1 MIVNFVEMAGFR
13 GYQKTVRVD
22 LAPGFTVID
31 GRNGAGKSTLFDAIE
46 FVLTGTLTK
55 YSGATASRESVEDYI
70 WWRGEGAAVERY
82 VEVGFTDGIES
93 FVVRRG
99 RVDAPDEGVMALLL
113 ERLCDQTLAPPSP
126 LAQLCSSAIIRDE
139 HISSLCLDLKE
150 TDRYTL
156 LRHALGAV
164 DSDTWIKRGAQVV
177 SFAKRNTS
185 AAEEDVTTAN
195 AEVAATARRLDETRA
210 NLVDDAVISEAAAR
224 LRSFCN
230 TNLPPDQLAS
240 VARERIARTLGEIE
254 ALTTL
259 AKQWPDIESKRSRS
273 EDLAALV
280 ATARAQREAAVARLN
295 QLPASVGGESFS
307 ALATEARSLVELV
320 TLGRRVGLHDD
331 RCPLCATKQS
341 EEQFTTGTR
350 FIEDLAK
357 QLDEKAASAE
367 QQEQARNVAQLAA
380 SEAVLK
386 EESAEIAR
394 QQAMLAI
401 ESFEKQYDALGL
413 RRNENIG
420 LVTERI
426 DRLGNQVEVAQS
438 DLRILGTLRLSV
450 DLERA
455 ISANET
461 AVVRL
466 TQAQERFGKARKVE
480 GLAEAIHDA
489 ARRTASETLDL
500 RLERVLPLMSELY
513 QRLRPHPV
521 WHDIEYSIRGDVR
534 RFLKLQV
541 GGDLNPQFLFSS
553 GQRRATGLAFLLSVN
568 LSLAWSRWKTILLDD
583 PVQHV
588 DDFRAIHLAELLAQL
603 VAEGRQV
610 ICAVEDAALADLIG
624 RRLPITGLSSAKRIT
639 LGVDEDGALAIT
651 EERELPPLP
660 SNALVGQKVHL
671 AAG

>member
-1 MIVNFVEMAGFR
+1 MA
-13 GYQKTVRVD
+13 
-22 LAPGFTVID
+22 
-31 GRNGAGKSTLFDAIE
+31 
-46 FVLTGTLTK
+46 
-55 YSGATASRESVEDYI
+55 
-70 WWRGEGAAVERY
+70 
-82 VEVGFTDGIES
+82 
-93 FVVRRG
+93 
-99 RVDAPDEGVMALLL
+99 
-113 ERLCDQTLAPPSP
+113 
-126 LAQLCSSAIIRDE
+126 
-139 HISSLCLDLKE
+139 
-150 TDRYTL
+150 
-156 LRHALGAV
+156 
-164 DSDTWIKRGAQVV
+164 
-177 SFAKRNTS
+177 
-185 AAEEDVTTAN
+185 
-195 AEVAATARRLDETRA
+195 
-210 NLVDDAVISEAAAR
+210 
-224 LRSFCN
+224 
-230 TNLPPDQLAS
+230 
-240 VARERIARTLGEIE
+240 
-254 ALTTL
+254 
-259 AKQWPDIESKRSRS
+259 
-273 EDLAALV
+273 
-280 ATARAQREAAVARLN
+280 
-295 QLPASVGGESFS
+295 SFS

-534 RFLKLQV
+534 RF
-541 GGDLNPQFLFSS
+541 
-553 GQRRATGLAFLLSVN
+553 
-568 LSLAWSRWKTILLDD
+568 
-583 PVQHV
+583 
-588 DDFRAIHLAELLAQL
+588 
-603 VAEGRQV
+603 
-610 ICAVEDAALADLIG
+610 
-624 RRLPITGLSSAKRIT
+624 
-639 LGVDEDGALAIT
+639 
-651 EERELPPLP
+651 
-660 SNALVGQKVHL
+660 
-671 AAG
+671 